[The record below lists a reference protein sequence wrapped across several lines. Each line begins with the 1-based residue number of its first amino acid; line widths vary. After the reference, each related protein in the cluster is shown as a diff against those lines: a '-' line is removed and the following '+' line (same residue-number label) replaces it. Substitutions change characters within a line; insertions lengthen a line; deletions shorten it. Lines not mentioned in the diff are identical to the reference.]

1 MKTYSFIV
9 AIHNSTIIEVTAD
22 DINDAHDIA
31 MNKVH
36 EGGYLKLLCN
46 PSDVEI
52 ELDLDGEEECYK
64 SAHTFMMGKREDAAE
79 LCRELNE
86 IIGRNE
92 FVVSCDGAGIL
103 GISAEELT
111 DEEIERLNLSED
123 FTIN

>member
-9 AIHNSTIIEVTAD
+9 AIHNSTIIKVTAD

-31 MNKVH
+31 MNKVYD
-36 EGGYLKLLCN
+36 GGYLKSLCN

-79 LCRELNE
+79 RCRELNE
-86 IIGRNE
+86 ILGRNE
-92 FVVSCDGAGIL
+92 FVVSSDGAGIL

-123 FTIN
+123 FIIN

>member
-22 DINDAHDIA
+22 DIYDAQEIA

-36 EGGYLKLLCN
+36 DGGYLKLLCN

-64 SAHTFMMGKREDAAE
+64 SAHTFMTGKREDAAE

-86 IIGRNE
+86 LLGRNE
-92 FVVSCDGAGIL
+92 FVVSSDGAGIL
-103 GISAEELT
+103 GIYAEELT

-123 FTIN
+123 FIIN

>member
-36 EGGYLKLLCN
+36 DGGYLKLLCN

-86 IIGRNE
+86 ILGRNE
-92 FVVSCDGAGIL
+92 FVVSSDGAGIL

-123 FTIN
+123 FIIN

>member
-9 AIHNSTIIEVTAD
+9 AIHNSTIIEVIAD

-31 MNKVH
+31 MNKVYD
-36 EGGYLKLLCN
+36 GGYLKLLCN

-79 LCRELNE
+79 RCRELNE
-86 IIGRNE
+86 LLGRNE
-92 FVVSCDGAGIL
+92 FVVSSDGAGIL

-111 DEEIERLNLSED
+111 DEEVERLNLYED
-123 FTIN
+123 FIIK